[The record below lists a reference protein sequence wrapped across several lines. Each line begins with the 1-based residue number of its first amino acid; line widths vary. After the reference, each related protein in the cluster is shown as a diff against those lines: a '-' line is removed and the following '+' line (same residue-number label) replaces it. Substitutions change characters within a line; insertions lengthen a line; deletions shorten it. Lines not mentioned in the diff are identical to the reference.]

1 MKSAHQKRVEAF
13 MKLAKQDVPEKPT
26 IPDTKLAMLRASL
39 ILEEALETITALGCE
54 VLAERT
60 FQVSKSNVSIVSVK
74 EPDIVEVC
82 DGIADLSVVSIGT
95 LSALGIGDK
104 KLLEIVDE
112 NNMEKF
118 AEGHS
123 WRADGKLIKP
133 PNFKGPTDKI
143 KEYIDSL

>member
-1 MKSAHQKRVEAF
+1 
-13 MKLAKQDVPEKPT
+13 
-26 IPDTKLAMLRASL
+26 MLRASL